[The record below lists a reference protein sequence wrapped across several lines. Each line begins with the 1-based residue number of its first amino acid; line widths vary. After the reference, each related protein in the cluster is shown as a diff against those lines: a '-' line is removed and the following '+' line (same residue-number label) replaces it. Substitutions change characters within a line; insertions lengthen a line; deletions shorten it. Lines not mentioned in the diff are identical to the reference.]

1 MKSRANI
8 CSQHSHCLS
17 CPLSVAITGKDCR
30 ELSFKEIQQYGGEKM
45 YIDGKW
51 YSETELID
59 YIGRLKLE
67 ITELKDENKILREA
81 LAGHGEEEY
90 D

>member
-1 MKSRANI
+1 
-8 CSQHSHCLS
+8 
-17 CPLSVAITGKDCR
+17 
-30 ELSFKEIQQYGGEKM
+30 M